1 MAIFRIPFKTI
12 LQKSPVLRAIGLM
25 VFACFILSVMAGEIR
40 FVADTGMP
48 IFQIVFLRNVAGLLF
63 FLPWLAQVGFGGLK
77 TERIGA
83 FGLRS
88 LLGFA
93 SMLSWFY
100 AVSVLPL
107 ADAVALNFT
116 APIFGTI
123 LAIIFL
129 KEVVGIRRGTA
140 MVVGFLGA
148 MIILRPGFSDLSIDA
163 YSAIVSAITMASSMI
178 MVKLLSRTESITA
191 MVALNQL
198 LVLPMSLIPALFVW
212 ETPTIE
218 QLLAILFIGFLATV
232 GHLAFTK
239 AYSLADASVVMPF
252 DFFRLIFSALI
263 GFIFF
268 MQEPDLLTYVGAAV
282 IFASSIYIA
291 IRESRVSAAQA
302 REKEKE
308 VLVQTAAETR
318 SGPTR

>member
-1 MAIFRIPFKTI
+1 M
-12 LQKSPVLRAIGLM
+12 LRAIGLM
-25 VFACFILSVMAGEIR
+25 IFACFILSVMAGEIR
-40 FVADTGMP
+40 YVADSGMP
-48 IFQIVFLRNVAGLLF
+48 IFQVVFLRNVAGILF
-63 FLPWLAQVGFGGLK
+63 FLPWFLRAGLGVLK
-77 TERIGA
+77 TERVGA

-88 LLGFA
+88 LFGFA

-129 KEVVGIRRGTA
+129 REVVGIRRGSA
-140 MVVGFLGA
+140 MVVGFIGA
-148 MIILRPGFSDLSIDA
+148 MIILRPGVSELSVGSYA
-163 YSAIVSAITMASSMI
+163 AIFSAITMACSMI
-178 MVKLLSRTESITA
+178 MVKLLSRTESTTA

-198 LVLPMSLIPALFVW
+198 LILPMSLIPALFVW
-212 ETPTIE
+212 EPPTVE
-218 QLLAILFIGFLATV
+218 QLLAILFIGFLATI
-232 GHLAFTK
+232 GHLSFTK

-268 MQEPDLLTYVGAAV
+268 MQEPDFLTYVGAAV

-302 REKEKE
+302 REKEI
-308 VLVQTAAETR
+308 LAQTAAEAR